1 MNFENQP
8 SEPFKQDINEY
19 NPRYT
24 FPLENQDD
32 YRGLIR
38 FLAYDEDYQSLAGLA
53 FRTAAVAGVSA
64 DPRVSREVIDY
75 FRAEGFSTK
84 KGKANNKKNR
94 GEIVLYLPQS
104 IQISDNIQYGSIEL
118 GAIGAT
124 AMQGVAAGTGA
135 LGLVGDAL
143 KSEKR

>member
-53 FRTAAVAGVSA
+53 FRTAAVAGVKISTSSEIKQKLNWR
-64 DPRVSREVIDY
+64 PKIDINQGIKFLLNDINY
-75 FRAEGFSTK
+75 WKKAPVWTPKKINNATK
-84 KGKANNKKNR
+84 LWFKH
-94 GEIVLYLPQS
+94 
-104 IQISDNIQYGSIEL
+104 
-118 GAIGAT
+118 
-124 AMQGVAAGTGA
+124 
-135 LGLVGDAL
+135 L
-143 KSEKR
+143 K